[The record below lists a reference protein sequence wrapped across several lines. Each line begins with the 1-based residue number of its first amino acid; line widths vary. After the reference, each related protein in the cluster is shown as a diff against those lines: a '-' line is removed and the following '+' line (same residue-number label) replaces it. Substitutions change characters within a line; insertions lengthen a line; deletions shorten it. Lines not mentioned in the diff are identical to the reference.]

1 MQKNYGFLGRLA
13 LLAAALIWGS
23 SFFIFKSTLN
33 SIGTLWLLTIRF
45 SVSTILLLAICW
57 RKVLKMDKRSLL
69 GSVYMGLSLTAAYIL
84 QTYGLVY
91 TTAGKNAFLTASYCM
106 LVPFLV
112 WIVYKKRPGINT
124 LIASVLCL
132 TGIGLVSLENGFGR
146 VNIGDVLTLSCGVFY
161 ALQIILIEHYV
172 EHWDALSLSTVQFG
186 VAGVICFILAFF
198 FEPLPQSLPM
208 DACFSLAYLSIV
220 STALCYLLQAWG
232 LRYTPSA
239 TATVLMSLE
248 AVFGVIFAAIFGG
261 EHVSANALLG
271 FALILVSELL
281 NELGAKLFKP
291 KQKKLE
297 LD

>member
-13 LLAAALIWGS
+13 LLGTALIWGS

-45 SVSTILLLAICW
+45 SASTILLFAVCW
-57 RKVLKMDKRSLL
+57 RNVLKMDKRSLL
-69 GSVYMGLSLTAAYIL
+69 GAVYMGLSLTAAYIL

-91 TTAGKNAFLTASYCM
+91 TTASKNAFLTASYCM

-112 WIVYKKRPGINT
+112 WIVYRKRPGINT

-132 TGIGLVSLENGFGR
+132 TGIGLVSLENGFGK

-161 ALQIILIEHYV
+161 ALQIILVEHYV
-172 EHWDALSLSTVQFG
+172 EQYDALSLSTVQFG
-186 VAGVICFILAFF
+186 VAGVICFILAFL
-198 FEPLPQSLPM
+198 FEPLPQSIPM
-208 DACFSLAYLSIV
+208 DACFSLAYLSVV

-248 AVFGVIFAAIFGG
+248 AVFGVIFAAMFGG
-261 EHVSANALLG
+261 EHITTNAMFG
-271 FALILVSELL
+271 FALIFVSELL
-281 NELGAKLFKP
+281 NELGAKFFEP
-291 KQKKLE
+291 KSKRLT
-297 LD
+297 